1 MARGREKPAV
11 PPKPALLGRGAVRQ
25 QGGRG
30 GAGDGRAQAAE
41 LAARMEGKLK
51 LLQEDRA
58 EITAELEAAEVGV
71 TELAGRV
78 EAEGGLA
85 VADQL
90 RQHSVQLDRLTALTT
105 VLTGRRE
112 AAQHR
117 LNTARNTPDRVG
129 PHPVFIKE
137 LWCFAAGRAG
147 RQGDAAG
154 AAAGGGGAAAAVP
167 PEEGDE
173 DSLTA
178 GGIP

>member
-1 MARGREKPAV
+1 MQDCPPRPKLGRGREKPAV
-11 PPKPALLGRGAVRQ
+11 PPKPALLSRAAVRGGLVKCGGQ
-25 QGGRG
+25 QGGR
-30 GAGDGRAQAAE
+30 GDGRAQAAE

-71 TELAGRV
+71 AEVAGRV

-105 VLTGRRE
+105 VLTARRE

-117 LNTARNTPDRVG
+117 LNTGRNTSQRVG
-129 PHPVFIKE
+129 PHPHRSCIYRGIVFCCRTS
-137 LWCFAAGRAG
+137 WPAR
-147 RQGDAAG
+147 
-154 AAAGGGGAAAAVP
+154 
-167 PEEGDE
+167 
-173 DSLTA
+173 
-178 GGIP
+178 